1 MNLQE
6 NDFIPINKLLKN
18 LENESEQP
26 QVILLTCGSY
36 NPIHN
41 LHIQIFEHAKQYL
54 EEEKKYNIVLGYIS
68 PSQDIYVN
76 QKYHKQAILLEDRKE
91 MIKLAIKDSSWID
104 ITTWESL
111 SQENAKDIIDYYLVV
126 KNLSRFFEKN
136 EQVRQALKG
145 RPLKIVYL
153 CGLDQ
158 VTKKER
164 KGLRGLEGYEIVII
178 ERYLND
184 TNEKKDL
191 EYCKEKLKK
200 MYTKDKWKLLE
211 NQIIFIN
218 CKDNNEI
225 SSKKIRKSLK
235 DKDND
240 DWENMCHPDVVDYI
254 KKNKILDS

>member
-6 NDFIPINKLLKN
+6 DDFIPINKLLKN
-18 LENESEQP
+18 LENESEKP

-54 EEEKKYNIVLGYIS
+54 EDEKQYKIVLGYIS
-68 PSQDIYVN
+68 PSQDMYVN
-76 QKYHKQAILLEDRKE
+76 QKYHKQAIPLKDRKE
-91 MIKLAIKDSSWID
+91 MIRLAIKESPWID
-104 ITTWESL
+104 ITTWES
-111 SQENAKDIIDYYLVV
+111 SSKENAKDFVHYHLVV
-126 KNLSRFFEKN
+126 KKLSKFLEKN
-136 EQVRQALKG
+136 EQVKKALNE

-158 VTKKER
+158 VTKTER
-164 KGLRGLEGYEIVII
+164 NGLKKLEDYEIVII

-184 TNEKKDL
+184 TNGKKDL
-191 EYCKEKLKK
+191 EYCKEKLKV
-200 MYTKDKWKLLE
+200 MYEKDKWNLLKD
-211 NQIIFIN
+211 QISFIN

-225 SSKKIRKSLK
+225 SSKAIRKSLK

-240 DWENMCHPDVVDYI
+240 DWENMCHPDVVNYI
-254 KKNKILDS
+254 KENKILDL